1 MKWTHGL
8 IGTLQHEHAIFH
20 HLAFQLFFVCFN
32 QCLFF
37 FFFFFFW
44 ITITVGLI
52 FSHSDFLV
60 NLQVD
65 EMRTLNVKSLARMDV
80 SLLSNLHHAFVTKEM
95 ASHYSGVLPDSI
107 VF

>member
-37 FFFFFFW
+37 FFFFFLDYYSRW
-44 ITITVGLI
+44 AVI

-80 SLLSNLHHAFVTKEM
+80 SLLSNLHHPFVTKEM

>member
-1 MKWTHGL
+1 MS
-8 IGTLQHEHAIFH
+8 
-20 HLAFQLFFVCFN
+20 V
-32 QCLFF
+32 FF
-37 FFFFFFW
+37 FFFFLDYYSRW
-44 ITITVGLI
+44 AVI

-80 SLLSNLHHAFVTKEM
+80 SLLSNLHHPFVTKEM
-95 ASHYSGVLPDSI
+95 ASHYSGVLPDST

>member
-1 MKWTHGL
+1 MNTPYFIILLFNFLLCVL
-8 IGTLQHEHAIFH
+8 IS
-20 HLAFQLFFVCFN
+20 VCF
-32 QCLFF
+32 FF

-80 SLLSNLHHAFVTKEM
+80 SLLSNLHHPFVTKEM